1 MQREIHYEIE
11 IQASPEDVWQVLTDL
26 DKYAEWNPLLHDAS
40 GKLQV
45 GEQVDV
51 TFQTASKQGSL
62 QCMVVEAKP
71 DQELCWKYHVIHPGL
86 LKGKHIFTIESIG
99 KEQVRFI
106 DREIFNGLF
115 VPFLAK
121 DIDTN
126 SKAAMEA
133 MDKALK
139 IRVENQF
146 GQHKDL

>member
-11 IQASPEDVWQVLTDL
+11 IKASPEDVWQVLTDL

-40 GKLQV
+40 GKPQV
-45 GEQVDV
+45 GEQVDIS
-51 TFQTASKQGSL
+51 FRTASKEGAI
-62 QCMVVEAKP
+62 QCTVIEEKP
-71 DQELCWKYHVIHPGL
+71 NQELCWEYHVILPAL
-86 LKGKHIFTIESIG
+86 FKGKHVFTIEPIG
-99 KEQVRFI
+99 EEQVRFI

-126 SKAAMEA
+126 SKAAMET

-139 IRVENQF
+139 ARVEDQI
-146 GQHKDL
+146 Q